1 MKKVLFLAFVALLW
15 ACGDDESSSMSKDVQ
30 MLLDSKKGFS
40 EDSVIYLADTVNFV
54 DKINQHVDFGTKG
67 QPEMYYAAK
76 ALTSGIDVQLYV
88 DQQLNDG
95 SIVVRCNPALNEKI
109 IFDDPVF
116 PATTKNGNKL
126 SFKDS
131 LKVADSTYYDIIVFN
146 ATDSSYNVCN
156 ISAFYYGIH
165 DGLVRVVSKNGVTL
179 NRVPA
184 KVYEAAEDRRAKEK
198 AIADSIAQVV
208 ADSIAQAVADSIA
221 QAVADSIVK
230 ANTVDSSG
238 SDGDSIAIPQ
248 EVVDLAEAVAE
259 CIKKAYSAGSLSA
272 IKDCE
277 I

>member
-1 MKKVLFLAFVALLW
+1 MKKVLFLAFLSLLW

-30 MLLDSKKGFS
+30 MLLDSKDGFS
-40 EDSVIYLADTVNFV
+40 EDSVIYLADSVNFV
-54 DKINQHVDFGTKG
+54 DKISQYVDFGTEDN
-67 QPEMYYAAK
+67 PELNYVAK
-76 ALTSGIDVQLYV
+76 ALASAIDVRLQVYPRL
-88 DQQLNDG
+88 DDG
-95 SIVVRCNPALNEKI
+95 SIVVTCNPAQNETLA
-109 IFDDPVF
+109 FNDPVF
-116 PATTKNGNKL
+116 PATENGYKL

-198 AIADSIAQVV
+198 A
-208 ADSIAQAVADSIA
+208 VADSIA

-248 EVVDLAEAVAE
+248 EVIDLAESVAE

>member
-1 MKKVLFLAFVALLW
+1 MKKVLFLAVAALLC
-15 ACGDDESSSMSKDVQ
+15 ACGDDESSSLPKDVQ
-30 MLLDSKKGFS
+30 MLLDSKNGFS
-40 EDSVIYLADTVNFV
+40 EDTVIYFADTVNFV
-54 DKINQHVDFGTKG
+54 DKINQHVDFGTED
-67 QPEMYYAAK
+67 QPKMDYAAK
-76 ALTSGIDVQLYV
+76 ALASAIDVRLYV

-179 NRVPA
+179 IRVPA

-230 ANTVDSSG
+230 ANTVDNSG

-248 EVVDLAEAVAE
+248 EVVDLAESVAE

>member
-30 MLLDSKKGFS
+30 MLLDSKDGFS
-40 EDSVIYLADTVNFV
+40 EDSVIYLADSVNFV
-54 DKINQHVDFGTKG
+54 DKISQYVDFGTEDN
-67 QPEMYYAAK
+67 PELNYVAK
-76 ALTSGIDVQLYV
+76 ALASAIDVRLQVYPRL
-88 DQQLNDG
+88 DDG
-95 SIVVRCNPALNEKI
+95 SIVVTCNPAQNETLA
-109 IFDDPVF
+109 FNDPVF
-116 PATTKNGNKL
+116 PATENGYKL

-131 LKVADSTYYDIIVFN
+131 LKVGDSTYYDIVVFN
-146 ATDSSYNVCN
+146 ATDSSYNLCN
-156 ISAFYYGIH
+156 ISAFYYGVH

-198 AIADSIAQVV
+198 
-208 ADSIAQAVADSIA
+208 AVADSIA

-248 EVVDLAEAVAE
+248 EVIDLAESVAE

>member
-30 MLLDSKKGFS
+30 MLLDSKDGFS
-40 EDSVIYLADTVNFV
+40 EDSVIYLADSVNFV
-54 DKINQHVDFGTKG
+54 DKISQYVDFGTEDN
-67 QPEMYYAAK
+67 PELNYVAK
-76 ALTSGIDVQLYV
+76 ALASAIDVRLQVYPRL
-88 DQQLNDG
+88 DDG
-95 SIVVRCNPALNEKI
+95 SIVVTCNPAQNETLA
-109 IFDDPVF
+109 FNDPVF
-116 PATTKNGNKL
+116 PATENGYKL

-184 KVYEAAEDRRAKEK
+184 KVYEAAEERRAKEK
-198 AIADSIAQVV
+198 
-208 ADSIAQAVADSIA
+208 AVADSIA

-248 EVVDLAEAVAE
+248 EVIDLAESVAE

>member
-1 MKKVLFLAFVALLW
+1 MKKVLFLAFLPLLW

-54 DKINQHVDFGTKG
+54 DKINQHVDFGTKD

-131 LKVADSTYYDIIVFN
+131 LKVADSTDYDIIVFN
-146 ATDSSYNVCN
+146 ATLG
-156 ISAFYYGIH
+156 SAI
-165 DGLVRVVSKNGVTL
+165 DW
-179 NRVPA
+179 
-184 KVYEAAEDRRAKEK
+184 EDP
-198 AIADSIAQVV
+198 SIRN
-208 ADSIAQAVADSIA
+208 SNLLP
-221 QAVADSIVK
+221 VK
-230 ANTVDSSG
+230 AKG
-238 SDGDSIAIPQ
+238 
-248 EVVDLAEAVAE
+248 EVRLR
-259 CIKKAYSAGSLSA
+259 
-272 IKDCE
+272 
-277 I
+277 

>member
-1 MKKVLFLAFVALLW
+1 MKKVLFLAVAALLC
-15 ACGDDESSSMSKDVQ
+15 ACGDDESSSLPKDVQ
-30 MLLDSKKGFS
+30 MLLDSKNGFS

-54 DKINQHVDFGTKG
+54 DKINQYVDFGTED
-67 QPEMYYAAK
+67 QPKMKYAAK

-109 IFDDPVF
+109 IFDDPIF

-165 DGLVRVVSKNGVTL
+165 DGLVRVASKNGVAL

-184 KVYEAAEDRRAKEK
+184 KVYEEAEDRRAKEK
-198 AIADSIAQVV
+198 VV
-208 ADSIAQAVADSIA
+208 ADSII
-221 QAVADSIVK
+221 K
-230 ANTVDSSG
+230 ANIVDSSG

-248 EVVDLAEAVAE
+248 EVIDLAESVAE
-259 CIKKAYSAGSLSA
+259 CIKKAYSSGSLSA
-272 IKDCE
+272 IKDCK

>member
-30 MLLDSKKGFS
+30 MLLDSKDGFS
-40 EDSVIYLADTVNFV
+40 EDSVIYLADSVNFV
-54 DKINQHVDFGTKG
+54 DKISQYVDFGTEDN
-67 QPEMYYAAK
+67 PELNYVAK
-76 ALTSGIDVQLYV
+76 ALASAIDVRLQVYPRL
-88 DQQLNDG
+88 DDG
-95 SIVVRCNPALNEKI
+95 SIVVTCNPAQNETLA
-109 IFDDPVF
+109 FNDPVF
-116 PATTKNGNKL
+116 PATENGYKL

-198 AIADSIAQVV
+198 A
-208 ADSIAQAVADSIA
+208 VADSIA

-248 EVVDLAEAVAE
+248 EVIDLAESVAE

>member
-54 DKINQHVDFGTKG
+54 DKINQHVDFGTKD

-131 LKVADSTYYDIIVFN
+131 LKVGDSTYYDIVVFN
-146 ATDSSYNVCN
+146 ATDSSYNLCN
-156 ISAFYYGIH
+156 ISAFYYGVH
-165 DGLVRVVSKNGVTL
+165 DGLVRVVSKNGVAL

-184 KVYEAAEDRRAKEK
+184 KVYEEAEERRAKEK
-198 AIADSIAQVV
+198 AV

-221 QAVADSIVK
+221 QAVADSIIK

-248 EVVDLAEAVAE
+248 EVVDLAESVAE
-259 CIKKAYSAGSLSA
+259 CIKKAYSSGSLSA
-272 IKDCE
+272 IKDCK

>member
-30 MLLDSKKGFS
+30 MLLDSKDGFS
-40 EDSVIYLADTVNFV
+40 EDSVIYLADSVNFV
-54 DKINQHVDFGTKG
+54 DKISQYVDFGTEDN
-67 QPEMYYAAK
+67 PELNYVAK
-76 ALTSGIDVQLYV
+76 ALASAIDVRLQVYPRL
-88 DQQLNDG
+88 DDG
-95 SIVVRCNPALNEKI
+95 SIVVTCNPALNEKI

-131 LKVADSTYYDIIVFN
+131 LKVGDSTYYDIVVFN
-146 ATDSSYNVCN
+146 ATDSSYNLCN

-165 DGLVRVVSKNGVTL
+165 DGLVRVVSKNGVAL

-184 KVYEAAEDRRAKEK
+184 KVYEEAEERRAKEK
-198 AIADSIAQVV
+198 AV

-221 QAVADSIVK
+221 QAVADSIIK

-248 EVVDLAEAVAE
+248 EVVDLAESVAE
-259 CIKKAYSAGSLSA
+259 CIKKAYSSGSLSA
-272 IKDCE
+272 IKDCK

>member
-1 MKKVLFLAFVALLW
+1 MKKVLFLAVAALLC
-15 ACGDDESSSMSKDVQ
+15 ACGDDESSSLPKDVQ
-30 MLLDSKKGFS
+30 MLLDSKNGFS
-40 EDSVIYLADTVNFV
+40 EDTVIYLADTVNFV
-54 DKINQHVDFGTKG
+54 DKINQHVDFGTKD

-109 IFDDPVF
+109 IFDDPIF

-131 LKVADSTYYDIIVFN
+131 LKVGDSTYYDIVVFN
-146 ATDSSYNVCN
+146 ANEDNNVCN

-165 DGLVRVVSKNGVTL
+165 DGLVRVVSKNGVAL

-184 KVYEAAEDRRAKEK
+184 KVYEDAVDRRAKEK
-198 AIADSIAQVV
+198 AI

-221 QAVADSIVK
+221 QAVADSIIK
-230 ANTVDSSG
+230 ANTIDSTDDAG
-238 SDGDSIAIPQ
+238 NPIEIPQ
-248 EVVDLAEAVAE
+248 EVVDLAESVAE
-259 CIKKAYSAGSLSA
+259 CIKKAYSSGSLSA
-272 IKDCE
+272 IKDCK